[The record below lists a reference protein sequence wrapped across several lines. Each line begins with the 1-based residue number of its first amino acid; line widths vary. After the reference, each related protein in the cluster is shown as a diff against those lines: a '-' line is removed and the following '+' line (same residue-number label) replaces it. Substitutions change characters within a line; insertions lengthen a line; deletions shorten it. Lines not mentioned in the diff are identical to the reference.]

1 MKKISVV
8 FVSLLAI
15 FSLFGCG
22 KNETEEITK
31 EQAEEIAMEQFEKD
45 LAQFNKESNEDIE
58 MDNVELLS
66 NDTHLSSSSKAWEVM
81 FNLKN
86 GLTNNGEA
94 TNSIAQYSI
103 SPEGEIKSKSNSF
116 E

>member
-1 MKKISVV
+1 MKRISVIL
-8 FVSLLAI
+8 VSLLLI

-22 KNETEEITK
+22 NNETDEITK
-31 EQAEEIAMEQFEKD
+31 EQAEEIAMEEFEKD
-45 LAQFNKESNEDIE
+45 LAQFNEKSNEDIE

-66 NDTHLSSSSKAWEVM
+66 NDTHLSSSSKAWEVT
-81 FNLKN
+81 FNLYD
-86 GLTNNGEA
+86 GLINEGEA

-103 SPEGEIKSKSNSF
+103 TPEGEIKSKSNSF